1 MRTQTEYNKIVN
13 YNEETKEIT
22 VLDYIFKNDSFK
34 GATGTRFEIISK
46 DYFDKTIKPYLDE
59 PLELLKYYVEQGF
72 DINTRMIDNIEE
84 ASGEERLRE
93 LFFDLSYSELWDY
106 MREELNLSKD
116 EAYIFSCSGGGR
128 CFDKD
133 YQGNYNEDLSQL
145 IREIEA

>member
-13 YNEETKEIT
+13 YNEETKEVT
-22 VLDYIFKNDSFK
+22 VLDYIFKDDSFK
-34 GATGTRFEIISK
+34 GATGTIFEIISK
-46 DYFDKTIKPYLDE
+46 DYFNETIEPYLNE

-84 ASGEERLRE
+84 ASGEESLKK

-106 MREELNLSKD
+106 MREELNLSED
-116 EAYIFSCSGGGR
+116 EAYIFNYSGGGR

-133 YQGNYNEDLSQL
+133 YQGNYNEYLSQL

>member
-46 DYFDKTIKPYLDE
+46 DYFDKTIEPYLDE

>member
-22 VLDYIFKNDSFK
+22 VLDYIFKDDSFK

-46 DYFDKTIKPYLDE
+46 DYFDKTIKPYLNE

-133 YQGNYNEDLSQL
+133 YQGNYNEKLSQL